1 VQTPSGPATATIP
14 AQPPVPNPRR
24 I

>member
-1 VQTPSGPATATIP
+1 VQAPSGPATASIP

-24 I
+24 L